1 MVSKEEA
8 EAVMGEETVIKG
20 EADEE
25 EVIPQN
31 WTCLQYG
38 ILRAMLNNSAQV

>member
-31 WTCLQYG
+31 
-38 ILRAMLNNSAQV
+38 